1 MNRRDYE
8 KNYAKFL
15 INSAKI
21 VANHLSDTMPND
33 YINQLN
39 DSNQISVEDNQEIV
53 EVKQIKSYD
62 KNKILL
68 WLSIGFLVI
77 LLLNGGNKNV

>member
-1 MNRRDYE
+1 MNRKDYE
-8 KNYAKFL
+8 RNYAQFL

-39 DSNQISVEDNQEIV
+39 DSNQVSVDSQEVV
-53 EVKQIKSYD
+53 EVKQIKGYD

-68 WLSIGFLVI
+68 WLSIGFLII

>member
-1 MNRRDYE
+1 MNKRDYE
-8 KNYAKFL
+8 KNYTKFL
-15 INSAKI
+15 LNSAKI

-39 DSNQISVEDNQEIV
+39 DSNQVSVDSQEFV
-53 EVKQIKSYD
+53 EIKQVKSYD

-77 LLLNGGNKNV
+77 LLLNGGSKNV